1 METGSWDIAVQIGIY
16 PQKVASALT
25 ALGDTLMGAEYEPIA
40 YVGSQVVNG
49 INHAVLAKQTVLS
62 GKDTANIVMMIFN
75 EKPNDMVATLVSIDR
90 LVESGAELGG
100 VNIDVQTELSDEVM
114 EVWNSAFE
122 VWMGGT
128 MTPYALLGTQMT
140 KGTDYIFAAAFSA
153 NTVEPWEKALLI
165 TINPM
170 TKDVHIADMLA
181 SKYETSLGYA
191 FNW

>member
-1 METGSWDIAVQIGIY
+1 METGSWDIAVQIGVY
-16 PQKVASALT
+16 PQKVASALA

-128 MTPYALLGTQMT
+128 MTPYALLGAQMT